1 MSLCDFSIENS
12 QFYIVFHCIYIW
24 LKLGVVNAAVKLSFT
39 GHEKELIF
47 ATSTEQFLQELNFA
61 SISKWSLQWKNIWV
75 SDYWVLKILT
85 TSARFSFFYTAQKMK
100 FSIKD
105 FFSKCDRIR
114 RKLQIWSNLLT
125 KSLMENFIF
134 FVQC

>member
-1 MSLCDFSIENS
+1 M
-12 QFYIVFHCIYIW
+12 
-24 LKLGVVNAAVKLSFT
+24 NAAVKLSFT

-85 TSARFSFFYTAQKMK
+85 TSARFFFLH
-100 FSIKD
+100 
-105 FFSKCDRIR
+105 C
-114 RKLQIWSNLLT
+114 T
-125 KSLMENFIF
+125 KNEVFH
-134 FVQC
+134 

>member
-1 MSLCDFSIENS
+1 M
-12 QFYIVFHCIYIW
+12 
-24 LKLGVVNAAVKLSFT
+24 NAAVKLSFT

-85 TSARFSFFYTAQKMK
+85 TSARFCFFLH
-100 FSIKD
+100 
-105 FFSKCDRIR
+105 C
-114 RKLQIWSNLLT
+114 T
-125 KSLMENFIF
+125 KNEVFH
-134 FVQC
+134 